1 MGLHG
6 DVALSNFRFRCFLF
20 FLLFFFLF
28 FFCSLRNY
36 TLQII
41 YISLDMYSKNINFVP
56 PVTPNNMCAFTAT
69 YFRVLLLFSV
79 VYEAGLLYVYQNFVV
94 SVIFICVLSYRFPAY
109 FWVKYC
115 FQSDTISLLFLDIKN
130 FICIR
135 NLFLLRF
142 KMGWNLF
149 STMIS
154 KSQYFLI
161 LTQKHF
167 LFCTGLLILR
177 KKFCTIFP
185 LFND

>member
-1 MGLHG
+1 M
-6 DVALSNFRFRCFLF
+6 LF
-20 FLLFFFLF
+20 IFFFAIFFLF

-79 VYEAGLLYVYQNFVV
+79 VYEAACYIENENFVV

-154 KSQYFLI
+154 KESIFSNIDTKTFSFLYRSLDIAKNILYYFFYSI
-161 LTQKHF
+161 SH
-167 LFCTGLLILR
+167 
-177 KKFCTIFP
+177 IFRS
-185 LFND
+185 